1 MFNNVFEGHLFRPPG
16 QVEATLGAS
25 SRIQHVTARQN
36 VQNLGEV
43 VPRDV
48 QGSRN
53 IVNSHGL
60 SVCLLR
66 EIQRRL
72 ERVDGSL

>member
-1 MFNNVFEGHLFRPPG
+1 MFSNVFEGHLFRPPG

-36 VQNLGEV
+36 VQNLAEV

-48 QGSRN
+48 HGS
-53 IVNSHGL
+53 
-60 SVCLLR
+60 
-66 EIQRRL
+66 
-72 ERVDGSL
+72 